1 MLYKI
6 VVDKQSRVNPSPDK
20 RTYEINIEELRI
32 LGDVYDS
39 LVITKD
45 ETYVMRKLALS
56 EFHVL
61 SVLPEPIKQ
70 PLTEV
75 NIQLFEGD
83 NYIYLID
90 MEGNRFYAEYLIKN
104 EFNDLYVTQQIL
116 TAKIEESAGRIELN
130 VQQKLDEELT
140 GAKLIL
146 RINGN
151 TSEAQ
156 INADQIKLLAND
168 ILTILANNEINLTT
182 RNLTLKSNNFNVDKD
197 GNMTCSNAN
206 ITGGNIELSSSNS
219 NLAKI
224 KIYQTNDINEY
235 TTISPIGF
243 GTHYNGKTLISLNR
257 TQLSGEND
265 WKGSIYLRKENS
277 NAYISLSQEA
287 LEFINNSGVVKT
299 YVKET
304 EIHTQDLYSTN
315 LVVTGSKNRAVKI
328 NNGEYVLLNAY
339 ETATPYFGDI
349 GSNKTDKNGYC
360 KIDIEEIFSQTI
372 ELEDYKV
379 FIQECGNG
387 QLYVEKHDGYFE
399 VKGTPNLEFDWELK
413 AVQKGYK
420 NTRLEIKEVIQ
431 NAKNDI

>member
-45 ETYVMRKLALS
+45 ETYVMRKLVLS

-104 EFNDLYVTQQIL
+104 EFNDLYVIQEQMNAAIL
-116 TAKIEESAGRIELN
+116 ESASQIEISVN
-130 VQQKLDEELT
+130 QKLTEYSTTEEMIGAITTKAGEIYIEVNKKVNDEDLT
-140 GAKLIL
+140 GANIAL
-146 RINGN
+146 RINN
-151 TSEAQ
+151 DTSEAE
-156 INADQIKLLAND
+156 INANKINLNGAVTANNNFK
-168 ILTILANNEINLTT
+168 ILTDGSMEAKNGKFDGGSITLYDDQGTSAFRIAPKYGTGHELLLSNEQLMLGAVGTGVWI
-182 RNLTLKSNNFNVDKD
+182 NVD
-197 GNMTCSNAN
+197 
-206 ITGGNIELSSSNS
+206 GGVFLDIYDSYNS
-219 NLAKI
+219 
-224 KIYQTNDINEY
+224 
-235 TTISPIGF
+235 
-243 GTHYNGKTLISLNR
+243 
-257 TQLSGEND
+257 
-265 WKGSIYLRKENS
+265 
-277 NAYISLSQEA
+277 
-287 LEFINNSGVVKT
+287 
-299 YVKET
+299 T
-304 EIHTQDLYSTN
+304 EILPSGITTPSLT
-315 LVVTGSKNRAVKI
+315 VTGSKNRAVKI

-349 GSNKTDKNGYC
+349 GSNKTDENGYC

-413 AVQKGYK
+413 AIQKGYK
-420 NTRLEIKEVIQ
+420 NTRLEIKEEKQ